1 MPTSQER
8 SEIHRA
14 ALKTLP
20 IIDISP
26 FVTGGSDAARKNVAA
41 ELRAACI
48 DIGFFYITGHGI
60 PAAELDQV
68 IDWGHRFFSLP
79 AAEKLKIHRKGS
91 GQGYSPAGKPDE
103 YGGADRIPDFKERL
117 VVNRE
122 PIPGEPEKGRFNA
135 GETQWPEESLLPG
148 FAGFMKAHMRHRT
161 ALTQRMV
168 RAFALSLDLPET
180 YFDEMF
186 RFPGGTMIF
195 NYYPE
200 RDGRTLPT
208 GQWNFSPH
216 TDYGAF
222 TLLLQDS
229 LGGLEARN
237 SAGEWID
244 VPPVEG
250 TFVVNLG
257 DMFQMWTNDV
267 YVSTLHRVT
276 NSSGKAR
283 ISVPFFNYPHGQTV
297 IQCLESCCGPD
308 NPPRHQP
315 VIAEEYNRMLTER
328 AARTGRPSVS
338 QLAGQRLDS

>member
-1 MPTSQER
+1 MR
-8 SEIHRA
+8 RN
-14 ALKTLP
+14 ALKKLP
-20 IIDISP
+20 VIDVSP
-26 FVTGGSDAARKNVAA
+26 FVRQESADARRRVAE

-48 DIGFFYITGHGI
+48 DIGFFYIEGHGI
-60 PAAELDQV
+60 PGDELKQV
-68 IDWGHRFFSLP
+68 IDWAHRFFSLP
-79 AAEKLKIHRKGS
+79 LVEKMKIHRQAS

-117 VVNRE
+117 VINRE

-135 GETQWPEESLLPG
+135 GETRWPDSALLPG
-148 FAGFMKAHMRHRT
+148 FAGFMQAHMQRRI
-161 ALTQRMV
+161 ALTRQMV
-168 RAFALSLDLPET
+168 RAFALSLELEES
-180 YFDEMF
+180 YFDPMF
-186 RFPGGTMIF
+186 RYPGATMIF

-200 RDGRTLPT
+200 LDGRALPK

-237 SAGEWID
+237 AAGEWID
-244 VPPVEG
+244 VPPIKD

-257 DMFQMWTNDV
+257 DMFQMWTNDI

-283 ISVPFFNYPHGQTV
+283 ISVPLFNYPHGETV
-297 IQCLESCCGPD
+297 IRCLETCCGPD
-308 NPPRHQP
+308 NPPKHAP
-315 VIAEEYNRMLTER
+315 VVSEEYNRMLTER

-338 QLAGQRLDS
+338 TLTEKRLNS

>member
-1 MPTSQER
+1 MPQTAATREIRR
-8 SEIHRA
+8 S

-20 IIDISP
+20 VIDVSP
-26 FVTGGSDAARKNVAA
+26 FVAGGTDKARCGVAA
-41 ELRAACI
+41 KLRAACI
-48 DIGFFYITGHGI
+48 DIGFFYVTGHGI
-60 PAAELDQV
+60 SGRELEDV

-79 AAEKLKIHRKGS
+79 AEEKMKIHRQAS

-103 YGGADRIPDFKERL
+103 YGGSDRIPDFKERL
-117 VVNRE
+117 VMNRE
-122 PIPGEPEKGRFNA
+122 RIPGEPEKGSFNA
-135 GETQWPEESLLPG
+135 GETRWPDEALLPG
-148 FAGFMKAHMRHRT
+148 FAEFMKAHMRHRMQ
-161 ALTQRMV
+161 LTQRLV
-168 RAFALSLDLPET
+168 RAFALSLDLPEN
-180 YFDEMF
+180 YFDDMF
-186 RFPGGTMIF
+186 RYPGGTMIF
-195 NYYPE
+195 NYYPAV
-200 RDGRTLPT
+200 DGRTLPA

-244 VPPVEG
+244 VPPIAD

-267 YVSTLHRVT
+267 YVSTIHRVT

-283 ISVPFFNYPHGQTV
+283 ISVPFFNYPHGETV
-297 IQCLESCCGPD
+297 ISCLETCCGPD
-308 NPPRHQP
+308 NPPKHAP
-315 VIAEEYNRMLTER
+315 VVAEEYNRALTER

-338 QLAGQRLDS
+338 TLAGKRLDS